1 VANLGSRQVTGAVD
15 PSNPVLVGGWTAAFT
30 PQVLNISQQFEVYH
44 IAVKGP
50 IGSSFQVYQD
60 TTFYD
65 AVARGDLNSWDPSQ
79 PMLVQAGRTIY
90 FYYNSAVAPAPL
102 VTIYCREPTS

>member
-1 VANLGSRQVTGAVD
+1 MGNLGSRQVTGAVD
-15 PSNPVLVGGWTAAFT
+15 PTNPVTAGGWTCAFT
-30 PQVLNISQQFEVYH
+30 PSVLNILQQFEVYH

-50 IGSSFQVYQD
+50 VGSTFQVFQD

-65 AVARGDLNSWDPSQ
+65 AVSRGDLNSWDPSQ
-79 PMLVQAGRTIY
+79 PMLVQPGRTLY
-90 FYYNSAVAPAPL
+90 FYYDTATSPAPL